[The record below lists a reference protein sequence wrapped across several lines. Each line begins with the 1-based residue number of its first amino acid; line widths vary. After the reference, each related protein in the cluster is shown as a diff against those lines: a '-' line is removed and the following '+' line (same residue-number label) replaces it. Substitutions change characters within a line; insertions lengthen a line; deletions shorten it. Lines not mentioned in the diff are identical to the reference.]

1 MPVDRVISRQGIWSE
16 DRKIV
21 QPGYGDVWLFIWI
34 IPVDGY
40 SGYE

>member
-1 MPVDRVISRQGIWSE
+1 MKAG
-16 DRKIV
+16 KTV
-21 QPGYGDVWLFIWI
+21 QFGYGDVWLFIWI